1 MTRINLVKYGFI
13 RTPDGDFSDDGSRFQ
28 AYQVGRVQITKCVAD
43 GEAYIDGA
51 IPEGKLPWETYSKLP
66 HYPAIHKLNGVFA
79 STLTEDDIQE
89 LYEACQ
95 AYEVEYT
102 KAENSIVYPTLE
114 EIRDK
119 AVKLTA
125 KSLLELSKIEQL
137 LSKYALEAA
146 TKFSPYEWKQVQEYV
161 KHLMADVKKF
171 NPETYPQTILG
182 QQFSFTFVKP
192 DYEMNASYWFK
203 YLKELFEKYCMIT

>member
-1 MTRINLVKYGFI
+1 MTRINLVKYGFV
-13 RTPDGDFSDDGSRFQ
+13 RTPEDDFSDDGSRF
-28 AYQVGRVQITKCVAD
+28 YTFRVGRVQVTKCVSD
-43 GEAYIDGA
+43 GEAYIDGD
-51 IPEGKLPWETYSKLP
+51 IDKGTLPWDVYSKLP
-66 HYPAIHKLNGVFA
+66 HYPAIHKLNGVTV

-95 AYEVEYT
+95 AYEVEYAT
-102 KAENSIVYPTLE
+102 AENSIKYPTLE
-114 EIRDK
+114 EIQEK

-146 TKFSPYEWKQVQEYV
+146 TRFSPYEWKQVQEYT
-161 KHLMADVKKF
+161 KHLMADVQRF

-192 DYEMNASYWFK
+192 DYEMKESYWFTS
-203 YLKELFEKYCMIT
+203 LRDLFAKYCMN